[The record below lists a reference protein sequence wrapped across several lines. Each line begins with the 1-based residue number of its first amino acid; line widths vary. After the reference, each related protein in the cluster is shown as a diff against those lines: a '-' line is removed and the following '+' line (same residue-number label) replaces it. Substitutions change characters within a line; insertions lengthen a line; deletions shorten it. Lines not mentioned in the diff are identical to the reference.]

1 MVGRLN
7 SLEAVRWSSEPLDGK
22 VCIAYNLKL
31 WRADTTRT
39 CDPCLRG
46 QYLSTELRARWGPM
60 IALRPPTWAVGLLL
74 SRNCLSFM
82 QRQGWFMSEIHR
94 RAFISNKDRQQLAV
108 VAVASFLVPVLL
120 VAIVN

>member
-1 MVGRLN
+1 
-7 SLEAVRWSSEPLDGK
+7 
-22 VCIAYNLKL
+22 
-31 WRADTTRT
+31 
-39 CDPCLRG
+39 
-46 QYLSTELRARWGPM
+46 
-60 IALRPPTWAVGLLL
+60 
-74 SRNCLSFM
+74 M